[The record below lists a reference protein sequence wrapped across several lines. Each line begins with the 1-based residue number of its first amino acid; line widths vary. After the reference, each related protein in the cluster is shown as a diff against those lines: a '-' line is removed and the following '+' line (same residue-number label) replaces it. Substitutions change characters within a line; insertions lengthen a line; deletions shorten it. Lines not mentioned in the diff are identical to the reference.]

1 MPEELIKRY
10 ISAEDEPEEEEEEE
24 EEEAHRKNLSDRLLE
39 HRTILLSE
47 PITAELAEDITGK
60 LLVLDAE
67 DPKAPIDIYINSP
80 GGSVDAGFAIYDM
93 MRFITA
99 PVRCICTGLTA
110 SAAVVIL
117 LAAPKKN
124 RLSLPNA
131 RILIHQPSGG
141 ASGSVADIQI
151 EANEILK
158 IRQHINSLIAKETG
172 QPLERVEQDTR
183 RNYWLS
189 AEESLEYGL
198 ISRVIATRKD
208 LK

>member
-1 MPEELIKRY
+1 MPEELIKRCAA
-10 ISAEDEPEEEEEEE
+10 AEEEPEEEEEEE
-24 EEEAHRKNLSDRLLE
+24 EEARRKNLSDRLLE
-39 HRTILLSE
+39 YRTILLSE
-47 PITAELAEDITGK
+47 PISAELAEDITGK

-151 EANEILK
+151 EAKEILK
-158 IRQHINSLIAKETG
+158 IRQHINSLIAEETG
-172 QPLERVEQDTR
+172 QPLEKVEQDTR

-198 ISRVIATRKD
+198 ISRVITTRKE